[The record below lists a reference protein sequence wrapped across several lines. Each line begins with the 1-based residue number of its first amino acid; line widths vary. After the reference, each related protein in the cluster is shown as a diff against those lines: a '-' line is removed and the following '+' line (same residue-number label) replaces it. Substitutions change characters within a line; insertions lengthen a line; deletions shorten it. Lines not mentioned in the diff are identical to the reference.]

1 MLPTVV
7 FWIWKRVLLLP
18 KDKEFNLIY
27 DKKTL
32 DILEPNFQEN
42 YIQLDLTFSN
52 IKLIWIDM
60 HGHADDFGM
69 WMLGGIASDW
79 SLIHKL
85 NVFPEARLDTIISL
99 YGNPEWEDEDG
110 CYNSSLF
117 KNTEQFQSYTEVRS
131 HEKCTHKNFYEA
143 FSS

>member
-42 YIQLDLTFSN
+42 YIQLDLTQA
-52 IKLIWIDM
+52 
-60 HGHADDFGM
+60 H
-69 WMLGGIASDW
+69 
-79 SLIHKL
+79 
-85 NVFPEARLDTIISL
+85 LD
-99 YGNPEWEDEDG
+99 
-110 CYNSSLF
+110 
-117 KNTEQFQSYTEVRS
+117 
-131 HEKCTHKNFYEA
+131 
-143 FSS
+143 

>member
-1 MLPTVV
+1 
-7 FWIWKRVLLLP
+7 
-18 KDKEFNLIY
+18 
-27 DKKTL
+27 
-32 DILEPNFQEN
+32 
-42 YIQLDLTFSN
+42 
-52 IKLIWIDM
+52 M

-117 KNTEQFQSYTEVRS
+117 ENTEQFQSYTEVRS
-131 HEKCTHKNFYEA
+131 REKCKHKNFYKA